1 MEFKII
7 SDAIN
12 NSSPQIKRLI
22 FSSEL
27 GQRVN
32 DVAFENNL
40 NEDKAINLADEV
52 GYVILGLKPRFSF
65 AESLKEAGLDQNV
78 AKKIATEIE
87 SKIFIELDKINTE
100 SKNTDQGKNKDEARG
115 KSSNNIGQSFEDMI
129 LNQAKSMQPAREE
142 GEEEKVMSNEMQVT
156 EEKKSEQNK
165 VENKTWQN
173 PFSAPSSGNKRDDY
187 KQGQDPYRE
196 PI

>member
-87 SKIFIELDKINTE
+87 SKIFIELDKIKNE
-100 SKNTDQGKNKDEARG
+100 SKETDKIKNLGEA
-115 KSSNNIGQSFEDMI
+115 KEKSNNVGQSFEDMI

-156 EEKKSEQNK
+156 EEKKPEQNK